1 MILIKNVKIYSPK
14 FLGKK
19 DIFICNGKIVCIA
32 ENLEPNL
39 PNVKV
44 IDASNFTAIPGLI
57 DKHVHITGGGGEGGF
72 KTRVPEIMLS
82 NLIEAGITTAVGLLG
97 TDSTTRSVE
106 NLVAKAHALNDE
118 GHHMLRSHRRIQL

>member
-1 MILIKNVKIYSPK
+1 MILIKNAKIYSPK

-44 IDASNFTAIPGLI
+44 INASNFTAIPGFI
-57 DKHVHITGGGGEGGF
+57 DKHVHITGGGGEGG
-72 KTRVPEIMLS
+72 
-82 NLIEAGITTAVGLLG
+82 LI
-97 TDSTTRSVE
+97 
-106 NLVAKAHALNDE
+106 
-118 GHHMLRSHRRIQL
+118 

>member
-44 IDASNFTAIPGLI
+44 IDASNLVAIPGLI

-82 NLIEAGITTAVGLLG
+82 NLSPFCRRPCEVWCGL
-97 TDSTTRSVE
+97 TSS
-106 NLVAKAHALNDE
+106 
-118 GHHMLRSHRRIQL
+118 